1 MALPVRRRRRQTQF
15 ARAADGSMTLLE
27 HLYELRTRLFRA
39 SLAIVAGM
47 IGGWF
52 LSNPVV
58 TLLEQPYCQMA
69 PKSPDGKCDFIA
81 LGLTDP
87 FALQLK
93 VALILGLMVGAPI
106 WLYQLWAFIA
116 PGLHRNERR
125 WAYVFAGIAA
135 PLFALGAYLAYLMI
149 PRAVEFLLGFHP
161 ANTTFN
167 LEITRYFTFV
177 TNLILLFGFAFQFPL
192 IVMLFNIAGIATAKR
207 LLGWWRIAVFLFF
220 AFSAIAIPTGDP
232 FSMSALGLGLTALYF
247 ASVAFAFF
255 NDRRRDRRHRAEF
268 GEVGDDEVSE
278 LDLVDHEPVEAG
290 ERVTAIEPVQPAG
303 PLDRHY
309 DDVT

>member
-1 MALPVRRRRRQTQF
+1 MALPLRRRRRQTQF

-52 LSNPVV
+52 LAEPLI
-58 TLLEQPYCQMA
+58 TLLEQPYCQQNHTA
-69 PKSPDGKCDFIA
+69 NGDCNFLA
-81 LGLTDP
+81 LNLTDP

-93 VALILGLMVGAPI
+93 VALIAGLIVAAPI

-125 WAYVFAGIAA
+125 WAYVFAGLAA
-135 PLFALGAYLAYLMI
+135 PLFALGAWLAYLMV
-149 PRAVEFLLGFHP
+149 PRAIEFLLSFAPTH
-161 ANTTFN
+161 THFQ
-167 LEITRYFTFV
+167 LDITRYFTFI
-177 TNLILLFGFAFQFPL
+177 TNIILLFGFAFQFPL
-192 IVMLFNIAGIATAKR
+192 IVMLFNIAGLATARR

-220 AFSAIAIPTGDP
+220 AFSAVAIPTGDP
-232 FSMSALGLGLTALYF
+232 FTMSALGLGLTALYF
-247 ASVAFAFF
+247 ASVGFAYF
-255 NDRRRDRRHRAEF
+255 NDRRRERRHRAEF
-268 GEVGDDEVSE
+268 GDVGDDEVSA

-290 ERVTAIEPVQPAG
+290 ERVSAIEPVNPAG

>member
-1 MALPVRRRRRQTQF
+1 VALPVRRRRRQTQF

-47 IGGWF
+47 IGGWL
-52 LSNPVV
+52 LSDPVL
-58 TLLEQPYCQMA
+58 TLLRDPYCA
-69 PKSPDGKCDFIA
+69 ESHAKPGECHFLA
-81 LGLTDP
+81 LDVTSP
-87 FALQLK
+87 FALKLK
-93 VALILGLMVGAPI
+93 VALMVGLIIASPI

-116 PGLHRNERR
+116 PGLHRSERR
-125 WAYVFAGIAA
+125 WAYTFAALAA
-135 PLFALGAYLAYLMI
+135 PLFALGAWLAYLMI
-149 PRAVEFLLGFHP
+149 PRALHFLLGFGG
-161 ANTTFN
+161 AQVQFQ
-167 LEITRYFTFV
+167 LEVSRYISFV
-177 TNLILLFGFAFQFPL
+177 TNLILLFGLAFEFPL
-192 IVMLFNIAGIATAKR
+192 IVMLFNIAGIATYKR
-207 LLGWWRIAVFLFF
+207 LLGWWRIAVFAFF
-220 AFSAIAIPTGDP
+220 AFSAVAIPTGDP

-247 ASVAFAFF
+247 GAVGFAYF
-255 NDRRRDRRHRAEF
+255 NDKRRDRRHRAEF

-290 ERVTAIEPVQPAG
+290 ERVAAIEPVTPAG